1 MNPALTRSVQYT
13 TTNKELLERL
23 KNNSVNWYQV
33 EAHGYHLPAIETPH
47 SWCGDWGFKGCL
59 NVDGHAGTEAHGK
72 AFVKTFQKHCFRAS
86 CEDCASNWISRESNK
101 SASRLE
107 VYQDK
112 TGETSKHIILSPPQ
126 NTSKSPKELR
136 LEAYEILK
144 NVKAKGG
151 CLVFHPFRKYKTF
164 DFQKNRDGDYWYYA
178 PHFHV
183 VGFGWLE
190 NIVGNYKKSG
200 WVVKDKGLRKSNFG
214 TIRYILSHAGIKKRT
229 HTLTWF
235 GDLSYSKL
243 KVPEYVNEERICPY
257 CSEELGEIQPIE
269 ALGLKPPPQ
278 EMECLVDVDDWF
290 RPYYAEKIVGVLNE

>member
-1 MNPALTRSVQYT
+1 MYPALTRSTQYT
-13 TTNKELLERL
+13 TTNKELLEQL

-190 NIVGNYKKSG
+190 HIPENYKKSG
-200 WVVKDKGLRKSNFG
+200 WVVKNKGLRKSNFG
-214 TIRYILSHAGIKKRT
+214 TIRYILSHAGVKKGS

-235 GDLSYSKL
+235 GELSYSKL
-243 KVPEYVNEERICPY
+243 KVPDYVNEERLCPY
-257 CSEELGEIQPIE
+257 CSEELGEVMP
-269 ALGLKPPPQ
+269 LGPDVVKPPKMQ
-278 EMECLVDVDDWF
+278 MECIVNADAWF
-290 RPYYAEKIVGVLNE
+290 IPYYAQ